1 MDGIDRQL
9 EMVAKVEGEKEKAN
23 ITKFDEDDE
32 EYSDR
37 IEEDEYDYNANA
49 SVELRDGDIKLK
61 KMEDMMSDLNHQS
74 DELQKLF
81 R

>member
-1 MDGIDRQL
+1 MQKWIGL
-9 EMVAKVEGEKEKAN
+9 AKVEGEKEKAN
-23 ITKFDEDDE
+23 IAKFDEYDE

-37 IEEDEYDYNANA
+37 VEVYEYKDNANA
-49 SVELRDGDIKLK
+49 SVELKDGDINFK
-61 KMEDMMSDLNHQS
+61 KMEDMMSDLNRQS